1 MNRHTIS
8 LVIFIAIWLGLH
20 QDASAETYPLKSVL
34 VLVEGRTD
42 LRNYAMGDGRQL
54 ATLLGHFNTKVVIQ
68 GVNDYV
74 PNEMKG
80 YDFTFYVGFHA
91 HNSVPAA
98 FLNDV
103 LTIDKQIIWLNTG
116 MAEFCRRYPVAARFG
131 FRVTSLDS
139 LSIFDVVKSGDRV
152 FEKGEPNL
160 NVIEIR
166 KTQQV
171 HVLATALSSKR
182 KRQLPYIVVSD
193 NLTYVADSPF
203 ASAGESDRY
212 LLFADM
218 LHDILGEPHE
228 ESHSA
233 IIRIEDVS
241 PIDDPDRL
249 REIADILSGE
259 GIPFLVGVIPFYVD
273 PGQGIHVSL
282 SDKPDVVDALKY
294 MVRNG
299 ATLVMHGVTHQ
310 YKGVTATDFEFWDG
324 NTNRP
329 IKGETADAISKKLE
343 LGIQEFLKNG
353 LHPLLWETPHYTAPF
368 VVYETVSKY
377 FSTAIEQR
385 LSIEDYDYSQY
396 FPYVIK
402 KDLFGQ
408 TIYPEN
414 LGYVPLSA
422 DKKVSEGYVQNIIRN
437 AKENLYVRDGFAA
450 CFFHPFLDLDLLRQ
464 LVEGIEKLGY
474 TYIDLSEQSNW
485 VKTKDRVILSGSQS
499 YSVALQDQYLVESFF
514 DHRGELI
521 RRSTSENRIRGSVTN
536 HIELQPGEIYTA
548 EPAEFRPHETT
559 FLENVAA
566 KANQI
571 LKKTFSSET
580 DWREA
585 RVAILW
591 NHYAKGAAFN
601 DQASLASV
609 FRAVNLSLDTI
620 FVGQEL
626 KLQDYNLLI
635 VPYSFVDSLK
645 PADYDA
651 IVKYV
656 EGGGNLITDGRND
669 LAEEF
674 GIQFSRDR
682 IRVRTIRDRYF
693 PEEAIS
699 WRYFELMNKL
709 IIENVDEVF
718 CQDAATDA
726 PVAVGKS
733 AGKGK
738 IIFFGARFDPLSQE
752 GCSHFPYLLEYVRR
766 YFQVGPIV
774 RREDLEAY
782 FDPGLRSAVSIE
794 DLVKQWVRVGIR
806 RIHVA
811 GWHEYPKYTYDYGR
825 LIRLAHANGI
835 LVYAWLEP
843 PQVTQKFWL
852 EHPEWR
858 EKNYK
863 GQDAPPSWRYAVA
876 LTDTACLA
884 QIAGSYRML
893 LERYDWDGVNLAELY
908 FEAGKGFET
917 PLLFTPMHPSAVREI
932 RRRYGFDVTTI
943 FDPNSPWFWKT
954 NPTVRSE
961 VTDYRVSKL
970 TEVYNRLLKEFT
982 GIAAQ
987 KQGFQIIVT
996 AMDSFGSPE
1005 LREQLGVDMNQ
1016 ILSLQRR
1023 YGFLL
1028 QVEDPQ
1034 RLWSTDPLRYI
1045 QIGRRYE
1052 QLLGDRTKL
1061 LLDLN
1066 ILSFRN
1072 RSDITPFPTLIQTGT
1087 ESFHLINAA
1096 AIGAPRFTF
1105 YSEATV
1111 NPQDLLYF
1119 SNAAATDVRYER
1131 IENGYTVDAERSFV
1145 LKLPKEVQRLQLDG
1159 LLLSPGRENLFVI
1172 PAGTH
1177 TLTLP
1182 AGTTGAF
1189 STSQLE
1195 PRILSSTATLLALG
1209 YGMRNAL
1216 FSYEADQRALISFTN
1231 EPTQVLL
1238 DGMPYSFTTMRGN
1251 DCFTIFLPPGRHEVE
1266 VITGDSFSYGINV
1279 TSLWST
1285 TAIAIFGLVAVVLL
1299 ISMYLLLKIVRRRHP
1314 V

>member
-1 MNRHTIS
+1 MHRHTLS
-8 LVIFIAIWLGLH
+8 LFLLFGICLGLH
-20 QDASAETYPLKSVL
+20 QAASADTYPLKSVL

-54 ATLLGHFNTKVVIQ
+54 ATLLGHFNTQVIIK
-68 GVNDYV
+68 GVNDYA
-74 PNEMKG
+74 PNEMNG
-80 YDFTFYVGFHA
+80 YDYIFYIGFHA
-91 HNSVPAA
+91 HNSPPAP

-103 LTIDKQIIWLNTG
+103 LTIDKPITWLNTG
-116 MAEFCRRYPVAARFG
+116 MAEFSKKFPVTKRFG

-139 LSIFDVVKSGDRV
+139 LSVFDVVKFGDRV
-152 FEKGEPNL
+152 FDKGEPNI
-160 NVIEIR
+160 NVIDIR
-166 KTQQV
+166 NAKQV
-171 HVLATALSSKR
+171 QVVATSLSGKR
-182 KRQLPYIVVSD
+182 KRQLPYIVVSG

-203 ASAGESDRY
+203 ASAGEADRY

-218 LHDILGEPHE
+218 LHDILREPHE

-241 PIDDPDRL
+241 PMDDPDRL

-294 MVRNG
+294 MVHNG

-324 NTNRP
+324 NTNKP
-329 IKGETADAISKKLE
+329 IKGETVDAISKKLE
-343 LGIQEFLKNG
+343 QGIQEFFKNG

-368 VVYETVSKY
+368 LLYETVSKY

-385 LSIEDYDYSQY
+385 LSIEDFDYGQY

-414 LGYVPLSA
+414 LGYVPLSS
-422 DKKVSEGYVQNIIRN
+422 DKKVSEGYVQSIIPN

-464 LVEGIEKLGY
+464 LVEGIQRLGY
-474 TYIDLSEQSNW
+474 TYIDLAEQTNW
-485 VKTKDRVILSGSQS
+485 VKTKDRVILSGTQS
-499 YSVALQDQYLVESFF
+499 YTITLQDQYLVEGYFNSK
-514 DHRGELI
+514 GELI
-521 RRSTSENRIRGSVTN
+521 KRSTSENRIRGSVTRQ
-536 HIELQPGEIYTA
+536 IELQPGEIYTA
-548 EPAEFRPHETT
+548 EPAEFRPRETT

-571 LKKTFSSET
+571 LKKTFSVET

-591 NHYAKGAAFN
+591 NHYARGAAYN

-609 FRAVNLSLDTI
+609 FRTVNLSVDTI
-620 FVGQEL
+620 FVGEYL

-645 PADYDA
+645 PSDYDA
-651 IVKYV
+651 IIKYV
-656 EGGGNLITDGRND
+656 EEGANLITDSRNE

-674 GIQFSRDR
+674 GIRFSRDR
-682 IRVRTIRDRYF
+682 IRVRAIMDRYY

-699 WRYFELMNKL
+699 WRYFELMNK
-709 IIENVDEVF
+709 IIAENVDEVF

-726 PVAVGKS
+726 PVTIGKNVGK
-733 AGKGK
+733 GR
-738 IIFFGARFDPLSQE
+738 IIFFGARFDPISQE
-752 GCSHFPYLLEYVRR
+752 GYSRFPYLLEYVRR

-782 FDPGLRSAVSIE
+782 FEPGLRSAVSVE
-794 DLVKQWVRVGIR
+794 DLVKQWVRIGIR

-863 GQDAPPSWRYAVA
+863 GQDAPAAWRYAVA
-876 LTDTACLA
+876 LTDSACLR
-884 QIAGSYRML
+884 QMTDHYRTF
-893 LERYDWDGVNLAELY
+893 LEKHDWDGVNLAELY
-908 FEAGKGFET
+908 FESGKGFET
-917 PLLFTPMHPSAVREI
+917 PLLFTPMHPSAVKEI
-932 RRRYGFDVTTI
+932 RKRYGFDVTTI
-943 FDPNSPWFWKT
+943 FDPNSPWFWET
-954 NPTVRSE
+954 NPTVKTD
-961 VTDYRVSKL
+961 VTDYRVNKL
-970 TEVYNRLLKEFT
+970 TEVYTRLLKEFAQ
-982 GIAAQ
+982 IAER

-996 AMDSFGSPE
+996 AMDSFSSPE
-1005 LREQLGVDMNQ
+1005 LREQLGVDMSQ
-1016 ILSLQRR
+1016 ILPLQKQ

-1028 QVEDPQ
+1028 QVEDVQ
-1034 RLWSTDPLRYI
+1034 RLWSTDPQRYV
-1045 QIGRRYE
+1045 QVGRRYE
-1052 QLLGDRTKL
+1052 QLIGDRTKL

-1066 ILSFRN
+1066 ILSFRAKA
-1072 RSDITPFPTLIQTGT
+1072 DITPFPTLIQTGT
-1087 ESFHLINAA
+1087 ESFHLVNAA

-1105 YSEATV
+1105 YAEATV
-1111 NPQDLLYF
+1111 NSQDLQYF
-1119 SNAAATDVRYER
+1119 ANAAATDVQYDRT
-1131 IENGYTVDAERSFV
+1131 ENGYAVQAQRSFV
-1145 LKLPKEVQRLQLDG
+1145 LKLPKEIQRLGLDG
-1159 LLLSPGRENLFVI
+1159 LLLSPTRENLFVI

-1177 TLTLP
+1177 TLSLP
-1182 AGTTGAF
+1182 AGATGAF
-1189 STSQLE
+1189 STSRLE
-1195 PRILSSTATLLALG
+1195 PRILSSTANLLALS

-1216 FSYEADQRALISFTN
+1216 FSYEADQRALVSFTN
-1231 EPTQVLL
+1231 EPTQVLV
-1238 DGMPYSFTTMRGN
+1238 DGRPYSFTTMKGN
-1251 DCFTIFLPPGRHEVE
+1251 DCFTIFLPAGTHEVE
-1266 VITGDSFSYGINV
+1266 VITGDTFSYGINV

-1285 TAIAIFGLVAVVLL
+1285 TAIAIFGLIAVVLL
-1299 ISMYLLLKIVRRRHP
+1299 ISMYLLLKILRKRHP

>member
-1 MNRHTIS
+1 MDRHTVS
-8 LVIFIAIWLGLH
+8 LFLFFGIWLGLH
-20 QDASAETYPLKSVL
+20 QAASAETYPLKSVL

-54 ATLLGHFNTKVVIQ
+54 ATLLGHFNTKVTIK
-68 GVNDYV
+68 GVNDYA
-74 PNEMKG
+74 PNEMKV
-80 YDFTFYVGFHA
+80 YDFIFYVGFYA
-91 HNSVPAA
+91 RNTPPAP

-103 LTIDKQIIWLNTG
+103 LTIDKRIIWLNTG
-116 MAEFCRRYPVAARFG
+116 MAEFSRQFPVTKRFG

-139 LSIFDVVKSGDRV
+139 LSVFDVVKSGDRV
-152 FEKGEPNL
+152 FDKGERNI

-166 KTQQV
+166 NSRQV
-171 HVLATALSSKR
+171 HVLATSLSSKR
-182 KRQLPYIVVSD
+182 KRQLPYIVVSG
-193 NLTYVADSPF
+193 NLTYIADSPF
-203 ASAGESDRY
+203 ASTGEADRY

-241 PIDDPDRL
+241 PMDDPDRL

-324 NTNRP
+324 NTNKP

-343 LGIQEFLKNG
+343 QGIQEFFKNG

-368 VVYETVSKY
+368 LLYETVSKY

-385 LSIEDYDYSQY
+385 LSIEDFDYGQY

-414 LGYVPLSA
+414 LGYVPLSS
-422 DKKVSEGYVQNIIRN
+422 DKKVSERYVQSIIRN

-464 LVEGIEKLGY
+464 LVDGIQQLGY
-474 TYIDLSEQSNW
+474 TYIDLSEETNW
-485 VKTKDRVILSGSQS
+485 VKTKDRVVLSGTQS
-499 YSVALQDQYLVESFF
+499 YTITLQDQYLVEGYFNSK
-514 DHRGELI
+514 GELI
-521 RRSTSENRIRGSVTN
+521 KRSISENRIPGSVTKQ
-536 HIELQPGEIYTA
+536 IELQPGEIYAA
-548 EPAEFRPHETT
+548 EPAEFRPREVT

-571 LKKTFSSET
+571 LKKTFSVEV

-591 NHYAKGAAFN
+591 NHYAKGAAYN

-609 FRAVNLSLDTI
+609 FRTVNLRVDTI

-626 KLQDYNLLI
+626 KLQDYNLLV

-656 EGGGNLITDGRND
+656 QEGGNLITDSRND

-674 GIQFSRDR
+674 GIHFSRDQ

-699 WRYFELMNKL
+699 WRYFELMNK
-709 IIENVDEVF
+709 IIAENVDEVF

-726 PVAVGKS
+726 PVVIGKS
-733 AGKGK
+733 AGNGK
-738 IIFFGARFDPLSQE
+738 VIFFGARFDPVSQE
-752 GCSHFPYLLEYVRR
+752 GYSHFPYLLEYVRR

-774 RREDLEAY
+774 RRENLEAY
-782 FDPGLRSAVSIE
+782 FDPGLRSAVSVE

-835 LVYAWLEP
+835 LIYAWLEP

-863 GQDAPPSWRYAVA
+863 GQDAPPAWRYAVA

-884 QIAGSYRML
+884 QVAGYYRTL
-893 LERYDWDGVNLAELY
+893 LEKQDWDGVNLAELY

-917 PLLFTPMHPSAVREI
+917 PLLFTPMHPSAVKEI
-932 RRRYGFDVTTI
+932 RKKYGFDVSTI

-954 NPTVRSE
+954 NPTVRTE
-961 VTDYRVSKL
+961 VTNYRVNKL

-982 GIAAQ
+982 EIAGR
-987 KQGFQIIVT
+987 KQGLQIIVT

-1005 LREQLGVDMNQ
+1005 LREQLGVDMSQ
-1016 ILSLQRR
+1016 ILSLQKR
-1023 YGFLL
+1023 YDFLV

-1034 RLWSTDPLRYI
+1034 RLWSTDPQRYV

-1052 QLLGDRTKL
+1052 QLLGDRMKL

-1066 ILSFRN
+1066 ILSFRAKA
-1072 RSDITPFPTLIQTGT
+1072 DITPFPTLTQTGT
-1087 ESFHLINAA
+1087 ESFHLVNAA
-1096 AIGAPRFTF
+1096 ANGAPRFTF

-1119 SNAAATDVRYER
+1119 SNAAASDVRYER
-1131 IENGYTVDAERSFV
+1131 IESGYFVEAQRSFV
-1145 LKLPKEVQRLQLDG
+1145 LKLPREIQRLQLDG
-1159 LLLSPGRENLFVI
+1159 LLLSPSREDLFMI

-1177 TLTLP
+1177 TLSLA
-1182 AGTTGAF
+1182 AGATGAF
-1189 STSQLE
+1189 STSRLE
-1195 PRILSSTATLLALG
+1195 PRILSSTANLLALG

-1216 FSYEADQRALISFTN
+1216 FSYEADQRALVSFTN

-1238 DGMPYSFTTMRGN
+1238 DGQPYAFTTMRGN
-1251 DCFTIFLPPGRHEVE
+1251 DCFTIFLPAGRHEVE
-1266 VITGDSFSYGINV
+1266 VITGDTFSYGINV

-1285 TAIAIFGLVAVVLL
+1285 TAIAIFGLIAVVLL
-1299 ISMYLLLKIVRRRHP
+1299 VSMYLLLKILPKRHP